1 MAEIENWLLVG
12 GEMGVVDGRW
22 KRRKERWK
30 ARSLFRARSR
40 PRRHSPHSRHFF
52 FATSLFFSGPPSC
65 VQTTVFSILDYTR
78 RLLNLLLPPLNTST
92 LKLHCLLSRR
102 RNQSLDDAPPVCT
115 LARLG
120 RVERGNGVG
129 EVVPCP
135 TQIQPKVSFKREGRE
150 GRGGVRCVMRGASFT
165 APDETR
171 WIAVGCKKRKNEEKE
186 GSARRQESV
195 LTFASAG
202 KMRGSQKET
211 TKDGAGRGRIRK
223 WRKEKESKTHV
234 VTRSVPEAAHELGL
248 LVAKGRD
255 RDLNVGTAHADLD
268 ERTRLLHCTHPK
280 GPRRGRFLVSS
291 FERDR

>member
-1 MAEIENWLLVG
+1 MEGKVPFQGPLSPASSFATL
-12 GEMGVVDGRW
+12 
-22 KRRKERWK
+22 KTF
-30 ARSLFRARSR
+30 LFR
-40 PRRHSPHSRHFF
+40 HFTFF
-52 FATSLFFSGPPSC
+52 FWPTVMRTNHSLLSRLREGDRGT
-65 VQTTVFSILDYTR
+65 QAKTILDYTR

-202 KMRGSQKET
+202 KMRGSPKRRPKTVQGGGESESEE
-211 TKDGAGRGRIRK
+211 GERK
-223 WRKEKESKTHV
+223 
-234 VTRSVPEAAHELGL
+234 
-248 LVAKGRD
+248 
-255 RDLNVGTAHADLD
+255 
-268 ERTRLLHCTHPK
+268 
-280 GPRRGRFLVSS
+280 
-291 FERDR
+291 